1 MTDAGSHSNHEA
13 TRSAKARDL
22 RSREVPVPRLLLVG
36 LPLNILALAGGSWMF
51 VNAFILID
59 ETAPL
64 AVILLSLTN
73 IIVLALVAQRIVRM
87 RAVESH
93 RQYSRV
99 EIEIDGMIGR
109 LPCLITELSLG
120 GCKAQLDTP
129 AALNAG
135 EQIEV
140 AFEMAGIQ
148 FQLTSIVQSS
158 GIAPNGKQLLRI
170 SFKPG
175 QDGYIERLALGMLA
189 EGEAAAA
196 A

>member
-1 MTDAGSHSNHEA
+1 MTDAGSSSKHKA
-13 TRSAKARDL
+13 TSSTQTRDL
-22 RSREVPVPRLLLVG
+22 RRHEVPVPRLLLVG
-36 LPLNILALAGGSWMF
+36 LPVNILALAGGCWMF

-64 AVILLSLTN
+64 AVIVLSLVN
-73 IIVLALVAQRIVRM
+73 IVVLAMVARRVVGM
-87 RAVESH
+87 RVVESQ
-93 RQYSRV
+93 RQFSRV

-109 LPCLITELSLG
+109 LPCRITELSLG

-140 AFEMAGIQ
+140 AFEMARIQ
-148 FQLTSIVQSS
+148 FRLTSIVQSS

-196 A
+196 